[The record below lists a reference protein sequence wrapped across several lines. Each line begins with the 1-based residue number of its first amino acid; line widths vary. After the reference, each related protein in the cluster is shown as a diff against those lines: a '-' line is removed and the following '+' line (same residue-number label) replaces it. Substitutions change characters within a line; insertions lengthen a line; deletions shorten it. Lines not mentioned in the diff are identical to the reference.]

1 MIIKFFFYLIL
12 FLLIIMVEC
21 VKIAQID
28 ADNQVYSKYMPKS
41 VHQTSLTAP
50 YKQISGRKIQYAD
63 PSII

>member
-1 MIIKFFFYLIL
+1 
-12 FLLIIMVEC
+12 MVEC

-41 VHQTSLTAP
+41 VHLTSLTAP
-50 YKQISGRKIQYAD
+50 HKQISGRKIQYAD